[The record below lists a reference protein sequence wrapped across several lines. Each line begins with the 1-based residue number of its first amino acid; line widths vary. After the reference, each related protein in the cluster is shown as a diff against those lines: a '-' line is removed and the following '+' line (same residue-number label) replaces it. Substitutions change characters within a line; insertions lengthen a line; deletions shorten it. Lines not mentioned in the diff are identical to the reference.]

1 MKDVVSYLRDL
12 YARIWDG
19 TTTAKVSTDGGLS
32 VQDRLLAVA
41 QGAVTG
47 SSLMLKF
54 GRNPDVDAAA
64 AETIWEG
71 GGSYPFDATA
81 QSLEI
86 ISDDV
91 NDDGDPASTGALTVT
106 VYGVDASYAAKSE
119 TVTLNGTTAV
129 ALTGTW
135 LRVNR
140 AQVATAGS
148 SGANEG
154 TLTIRIAGAGATK
167 AVISPLNGQTLMAV
181 WTVPA
186 GYSAYMLNYYVSIN
200 TATPATAAAIDVKLL
215 TRSNLG
221 VINLEHQQSTL
232 AGALQH
238 MFGAPFKIAEKTDI
252 YLDVSTSANNS
263 DVCGG
268 FDLVVSA
275 N

>member
-1 MKDVVSYLRDL
+1 MEGLVSYLRDL

-19 TTTAKVSTDGGLS
+19 TTTAKVSTDGALS
-32 VQDRLLAVA
+32 VQDRYLAIA
-41 QGAVTG
+41 EGAVTG
-47 SSLMLKF
+47 HSLTLKF

-71 GGSYPFDATA
+71 GGAYTFDATA

-86 ISDDV
+86 ISNDI
-91 NDDGDPASTGALTVT
+91 NDDGDPASTGALTAT
-106 VYGVDASYAAKSE
+106 VYGVDGSYVAKSE

-140 AQVATAGS
+140 IIVATAGS

-154 TLTIRIAGAGATK
+154 TLTVRLAGAGATR
-167 AVISPLNGQTLMAV
+167 AVVTPLNGQTLMAV

-215 TRSNLG
+215 TRSSLG
-221 VINLEHQQSTL
+221 VINLKHQQSTL
-232 AGALQH
+232 AGAMQH
-238 MFGAPFKIAEKTDI
+238 MFGAPFKITEKTDV
-252 YLDVSTSANNS
+252 YLDVATSANNS

-268 FDLVVSA
+268 FDLVVVA